1 MNQSVTRSAL
11 RGLRIAQCCRTSN
24 VEAHADMDILFP
36 YERSY
41 HIVYGYNTAY
51 EPWGI

>member
-1 MNQSVTRSAL
+1 MYTLIQR
-11 RGLRIAQCCRTSN
+11 QYN